1 MMGCRALLALLALR
15 KSNGGRTGNIALFID
30 PMAVSAWVKF
40 ADCIELNAPPRRYR
54 TYGSIRKSNAC
65 RHRRRS
71 AMLTNSYGTRLRQA
85 AATRDQIPFI
95 GIYDAFSA
103 SIAAK
108 HYDALFVS
116 GFGFAASHYGLPDIG
131 FIAWPDI
138 LDLVG
143 RLRCILP
150 QHHLLVDI
158 DDGYCDIEAACHMVA
173 RLDRAGASGVVLED
187 QKRPRRCGHFGGKQL
202 LEIDAYVAKL
212 ERVLATRQDIF
223 VIARTDA
230 TDEAEIAARLEAYAS
245 AGADAVLADGL
256 RDLQTIARLRQRIDR
271 PLAFNQIAG
280 GKSPAVDLTE
290 LRKLGATLV
299 IYSTPCLFAA
309 QTAIENAMLDLASND
324 GRLPAIGEES
334 VGVSACTNML
344 TENMLRR
351 DVETTAAAFCARQA
365 RAA

>member
-1 MMGCRALLALLALR
+1 
-15 KSNGGRTGNIALFID
+15 
-30 PMAVSAWVKF
+30 
-40 ADCIELNAPPRRYR
+40 
-54 TYGSIRKSNAC
+54 
-65 RHRRRS
+65 
-71 AMLTNSYGTRLRQA
+71 MLTSSYGTRMRQA
-85 AATRDQIPFI
+85 AATRDQISFI

-150 QHHLLVDI
+150 HHHLLVDI

-173 RLDRAGASGVVLED
+173 RLDRAGASGIVLED

-202 LEIDAYVAKL
+202 LEIDAYVEKL
-212 ERVLATRQDIF
+212 ERVLATRRDLF

-230 TDEAEIAARLEAYAS
+230 TDEDEIAARLEAYAS

-256 RDLQTIARLRQRIDR
+256 RDLQTIARLRTRVDR

-280 GKSPAVDLTE
+280 GKSPTVSLTE
-290 LRKLGATLV
+290 LRELGATLV

-309 QTAIENAMLDLASND
+309 QSAIENAMIDLAASD
-324 GRLPAIGEES
+324 GQLLTSGGQAVS
-334 VGVSACTNML
+334 VSACTSML
-344 TENMLRR
+344 TETMLRR
-351 DVETTAAAFCARQA
+351 DSEALATAFSARQV
-365 RAA
+365 RVAA